1 MAAFEYSAL
10 DGNGKELKGV
20 LEGDTARQVR
30 QQLRDKGWI
39 PLSVDVV
46 AERSGAGDD
55 GGVGLRLGGGLSAA
69 DLAMVTRQLATLIG
83 SGLPLEEA
91 LRAAARQ
98 NERPRTRA
106 IMTAVRARVMEGYSL
121 ADGFGQFPRAFPE
134 MYRATVAAGEQ
145 TGKLDLVL
153 ERLADYTEGRQEMQQ
168 KIRLALFYPAILVL
182 VAILVIVLLMTFVVP
197 EVTDA
202 FDTAGQELPPLT
214 RGMIAISDFLRAQ
227 GIWLVLGLTVA
238 VLAFVYALRNN
249 AFRHRFHQLQLRI
262 PLVRRVVRG
271 ANAARFART
280 FSILANAGVPVLEA
294 MRIAS
299 EVVSNLPMRAAV
311 QGAAVMVREGSG
323 ISLALERS
331 GQFPPMMLHLVASG
345 ENSGRLEAM
354 LDRAA
359 TNQEREVQGLIS
371 TSLTV
376 MEPLIILTMGAIVLL
391 IVLSI
396 MLPIFQMTDLLH

>member
-30 QQLRDKGWI
+30 QQLREKGWV
-39 PLSVDVV
+39 PLSVDAVTEQT
-46 AERSGAGDD
+46 AGGDSGLS
-55 GGVGLRLGGGLSAA
+55 LRIGGGLSATE
-69 DLAMVTRQLATLIG
+69 LAMVTRQLATLIG

-91 LRAAARQ
+91 LRATARQ
-98 NERPRTRA
+98 NERARTRS

-121 ADGFGQFPRAFPE
+121 ADGLGQFPRAFPE
-134 MYRATVAAGEQ
+134 MFRATVAAGEQ

-153 ERLADYTEGRQEMQQ
+153 ERLADYTESRQEMQQ
-168 KIRLALFYPAILVL
+168 KIRLALFYPAILVA
-182 VAILVIVLLMTFVVP
+182 VAVLVIVLLMTFVVP

-202 FDTAGQELPPLT
+202 FDTAGQSLPAMT
-214 RGMIAISDFLRAQ
+214 QGMIAISDFLRER
-227 GIWLVLGLTVA
+227 GVLLVMALVA
-238 VLAFVYALRNN
+238 AVIGFIYALRNQG
-249 AFRHRFHQLQLRI
+249 FRRRFHAAQLRL
-262 PLVRRVVRG
+262 PLVRHVVRG

-294 MRIAS
+294 MRISS
-299 EVVSNLPMRAAV
+299 EVVTNLPMRDAV
-311 QGAAVMVREGSG
+311 QSAAVMVREGTG

-345 ENSGRLEAM
+345 ENSGRLEQM

-396 MLPIFQMTDLLH
+396 MLPIFQMTDLLN